1 MTAETPP
8 SIEVRGY
15 LHATILVRD
24 LERTR
29 RFYMSVLGLREIER
43 PRFNFSGT
51 WFAIGEQ
58 ELHIV
63 VKPDLPQDP
72 AFSDDRHIAL
82 GVADF
87 DGVTAKLE
95 QHGIHYRRGT
105 TPARRQIFFRDPD
118 GNLIELQ
125 PV

>member
-1 MTAETPP
+1 M
-8 SIEVRGY
+8 IDVDKY

-29 RFYMSVLGLREIER
+29 KFYKTVLGLKEIER

-51 WFAIGEQ
+51 WFAIGDQ

-63 VKPDLPQDP
+63 VKGDLAGDP

-82 GVADF
+82 GVRDF
-87 DGVTAKLE
+87 EAVPDKLSS
-95 QHGIHYRRGT
+95 QGISFRVGSH
-105 TPARRQIFFRDPD
+105 PARRQIFFRDPD

-125 PV
+125 PS

>member
-1 MTAETPP
+1 MIR
-8 SIEVRGY
+8 IEKY

-24 LERTR
+24 LRRTR
-29 RFYMSVLGLREIER
+29 EFYTKVLGLQEIDR

-63 VKPDLPQDP
+63 VKDDLNGDP

-87 DGVTAKLE
+87 DRVPADLE
-95 QHGIHYRRGT
+95 ELGIHFRRGSN
-105 TPARRQIFFRDPD
+105 PARKQIFFRDPD

-125 PV
+125 PVPE

>member
-1 MTAETPP
+1 MIRVE
-8 SIEVRGY
+8 RY
-15 LHATILVRD
+15 LHATLLVKD

-29 RFYMSVLGLREIER
+29 RFYSAVLGLREIDR

-51 WFAIGEQ
+51 WYAVGDQ

-63 VKPDLPQDP
+63 VKPDLPADP
-72 AFSDDRHIAL
+72 AFADDRHIAL

-87 DGVTAKLE
+87 DHVPSTLHSLDIPFRTGSNPGL
-95 QHGIHYRRGT
+95 
-105 TPARRQIFFRDPD
+105 RQIFFRDPD

-125 PV
+125 PAVT

>member
-1 MTAETPP
+1 M
-8 SIEVRGY
+8 IEVKKY

-24 LERTR
+24 LQRTR
-29 RFYMSVLGLREIER
+29 EFYTKVLGLREIAR
-43 PRFNFSGT
+43 PRFNFPGT
-51 WFAIGEQ
+51 WFVIGEQ

-63 VKPDLPQDP
+63 VKDDLNGDP

-87 DGVTAKLE
+87 DKVPAALEELGVPF
-95 QHGIHYRRGT
+95 RRGSN
-105 TPARRQIFFRDPD
+105 PARKQIFFRDPD

-125 PV
+125 PVPE

>member
-1 MTAETPP
+1 M
-8 SIEVRGY
+8 IRVKKY

-29 RFYMSVLGLREIER
+29 EFYTKVLGLREINR

-51 WFAIGEQ
+51 WFAIGDL

-63 VKPDLPQDP
+63 VKEDLKGNS
-72 AFSDDRHIAL
+72 ALTDDRHIAL
-82 GVADF
+82 GVAEF
-87 DGVTAKLE
+87 DKVPGHLQE
-95 QHGIHYRRGT
+95 LGIAFRRGSN
-105 TPARRQIFFRDPD
+105 PARQQIFFRDPD

-125 PV
+125 PTPD